1 MSTLIE
7 TAGQTA
13 MESVNEVNNASS
25 VELTNTLKVEKD
37 DEGRLE
43 NSSFLNSTLK
53 YTSTSITPVRS
64 KF

>member
-37 DEGRLE
+37 DEGRLGILP
-43 NSSFLNSTLK
+43 F
-53 YTSTSITPVRS
+53 
-64 KF
+64 

>member
-37 DEGRLE
+37 CL
-43 NSSFLNSTLK
+43 L
-53 YTSTSITPVRS
+53 YTSPSPRDRG
-64 KF
+64 